1 METKKRRWPTVVL
14 IIFILVVAALYVYL
28 YLMPEISG
36 SLTPTYIVQYASV
49 QKTDDAH
56 CIVVR
61 DESVVKAGHTGS
73 ISYYSKETE
82 KTRKGFTVA
91 DIYSGNNKYSLNCE
105 STGFISYYLDS
116 YEDFFNPSNLGSLD
130 LEQYWEFDVVPEN
143 TVRNETTIEEPVFK
157 LIKSNTWY
165 FLIFVPEEEMS
176 NYTLNS
182 SVSVILEDGT
192 KIPAT
197 VSRFLGDGEKRA
209 IVASTKRFYENFA
222 KLRAINV
229 TVITS
234 ETSGL
239 IVPQTAISTNEE
251 GKTGVFVLGIDDE
264 YTFKEVEI
272 ISRDEENVLVSEGQ
286 SLKLYDE
293 IKRNADD

>member
-130 LEQYWEFDVVPEN
+130 LEQYCDFDVALELVRTSTLFTTHTPVPAGHDAFEEHLLRTYMPHYAHRMNISWERFMGLGRFNPNN
-143 TVRNETTIEEPVFK
+143 TDEKF
-157 LIKSNTWY
+157 S
-165 FLIFVPEEEMS
+165 MS
-176 NYTLNS
+176 VL
-182 SVSVILEDGT
+182 
-192 KIPAT
+192 AT
-197 VSRFLGDGEKRA
+197 NMSQEVNGVSRIHGR
-209 IVASTKRFYENFA
+209 V
-222 KLRAINV
+222 
-229 TVITS
+229 
-234 ETSGL
+234 
-239 IVPQTAISTNEE
+239 
-251 GKTGVFVLGIDDE
+251 
-264 YTFKEVEI
+264 
-272 ISRDEENVLVSEGQ
+272 SRDMFKSLWPGYFAEENHIGYVTNGVHLPTWGNRLWQRLYKQTFGADYIEHQ
-286 SLKLYDE
+286 SDE
-293 IKRNADD
+293 KVWEKIYGVAD